1 MLFAPTILSFF
12 FFPEKTPPR
21 CVSLRVTG
29 QGNSTNDFTAD
40 PEDRTASRG
49 ERSLDRDDRD
59 ATSTRYLRF
68 DLAYVLIS
76 PLGNFQTMLVQPE
89 TVPSVPVFLVYAAL
103 GS

>member
-1 MLFAPTILSFF
+1 MFRFTKL
-12 FFPEKTPPR
+12 
-21 CVSLRVTG
+21 
-29 QGNSTNDFTAD
+29 GNLTNDFTAD
-40 PEDRTASRG
+40 PKDRTASG
-49 ERSLDRDDRD
+49 DERSLDRDT
-59 ATSTRYLRF
+59 TSTRYLRL